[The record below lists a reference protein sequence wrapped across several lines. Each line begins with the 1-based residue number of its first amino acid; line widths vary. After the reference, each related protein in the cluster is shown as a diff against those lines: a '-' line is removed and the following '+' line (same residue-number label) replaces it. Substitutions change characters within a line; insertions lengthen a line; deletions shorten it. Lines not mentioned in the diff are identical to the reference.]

1 MITGYNITNFD
12 LPYLLNR
19 ADALKLQQFP
29 YLGRVKGSRSTMR
42 DTTFSSKAY
51 GTRESKAISTWASGR
66 RQVGR
71 QDPALTAG
79 GGCAGAP
86 RIARK
91 TSMAVSSLMSC
102 RSCSVTTSCGPTL

>member
-19 ADALKLQQFP
+19 AEALKLQQFP

-51 GTRESKAISTWASGR
+51 GTRESKAISTCALGR
-66 RQVGR
+66 HQVGM
-71 QDPALTAG
+71 QNP
-79 GGCAGAP
+79 
-86 RIARK
+86 
-91 TSMAVSSLMSC
+91 S
-102 RSCSVTTSCGPTL
+102 